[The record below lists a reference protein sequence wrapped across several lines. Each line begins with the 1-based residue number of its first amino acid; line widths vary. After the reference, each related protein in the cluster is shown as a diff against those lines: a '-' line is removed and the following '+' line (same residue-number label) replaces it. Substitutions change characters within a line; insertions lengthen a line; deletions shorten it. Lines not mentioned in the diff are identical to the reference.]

1 MDDPW
6 RFHGNL
12 CPVCSSSHFPFCQP
26 PPPFPGEYHRRFPPP
41 PLPYE
46 PPPPLPPPQ
55 SFWGRAPGPPA
66 PFPPPPPPPTPGFPP
81 PPWFGH
87 EDFSERERFQKR
99 MRVGEHHPSGNLP
112 PPPTLP
118 YNPCDIP
125 LPPQPNQVSVDD
137 ERRLNLIRDHG
148 RQSFSEAPQNSYP
161 SVGSG
166 HSFCDSGFGHASE
179 SAPDYQNQH
188 MQRTMYKECGNSERS
203 TDPQNV
209 VGFTPRE
216 RNEPGGDGAYVQP
229 IGESWQQVSYP
240 NPDYASGG
248 PHEKYYA
255 HDHHRFH
262 LSENS
267 YMLPHQSPYAAK
279 GSNQIAAHLI
289 NHDERRSYAAYL
301 MHDPAKDEFELH
313 SQNARQSATH
323 DLASEKS
330 SAGATGHNA
339 VEGLQQSYTSMPP
352 PPIAAAHYR
361 GYQSDF
367 HMASSAPTAA
377 PALFPVLSSA
387 SATVSLPPNGRTL
400 PETHPLPQA
409 NCYNMLPARNSS
421 QFISEGLTF
430 ASQAPSDL
438 HMGNGLGYPSKN
450 SLKNKVTVVS
460 ASHLFKQPHRA
471 SRPDHIVIILRGLP
485 GSGKSYLAK
494 ALRDLEVEIGGN
506 APRIHA
512 MDDYFMI
519 EVEKVEDNDGNKSS
533 SSFRGKKQ
541 STKKAIE
548 YCYEPEMEETYR
560 ASMLKAFKK
569 TLDEGIFTFV
579 IVDDRNLRVAD
590 FAQFWAIG
598 KRAGYEVYLLEAP
611 YKDPMGCA
619 ARNVHGFTLEDVE
632 RMAESWEDSPPLYL
646 KLDIQSLFHG
656 DDLNEQSIQEV
667 EMEADDADYAD
678 GTQNVPDKE
687 DSEHAKPKSSDYEPH
702 SAGERWN
709 TEEEEELTEVKEIG
723 RSKWSKDLE
732 EDAENSDGGEE
743 NTNVLSGILQAYGT
757 NEKSV
762 HWSDQVNRS
771 GFSIGAS
778 KKRGTSS
785 LIIGPGPGYNLDS
798 NPLVEKEDAPGAK
811 GGTNTETKRR
821 FSEQLRAERESFR
834 AAFDRRR
841 HRIGGLNNNIEDE

>member
-1 MDDPW
+1 M
-6 RFHGNL
+6 F
-12 CPVCSSSHFPFCQP
+12 
-26 PPPFPGEYHRRFPPP
+26 
-41 PLPYE
+41 
-46 PPPPLPPPQ
+46 
-55 SFWGRAPGPPA
+55 
-66 PFPPPPPPPTPGFPP
+66 
-81 PPWFGH
+81 
-87 EDFSERERFQKR
+87 
-99 MRVGEHHPSGNLP
+99 
-112 PPPTLP
+112 
-118 YNPCDIP
+118 
-125 LPPQPNQVSVDD
+125 
-137 ERRLNLIRDHG
+137 
-148 RQSFSEAPQNSYP
+148 
-161 SVGSG
+161 
-166 HSFCDSGFGHASE
+166 
-179 SAPDYQNQH
+179 
-188 MQRTMYKECGNSERS
+188 
-203 TDPQNV
+203 
-209 VGFTPRE
+209 
-216 RNEPGGDGAYVQP
+216 
-229 IGESWQQVSYP
+229 
-240 NPDYASGG
+240 
-248 PHEKYYA
+248 
-255 HDHHRFH
+255 
-262 LSENS
+262 
-267 YMLPHQSPYAAK
+267 
-279 GSNQIAAHLI
+279 
-289 NHDERRSYAAYL
+289 
-301 MHDPAKDEFELH
+301 
-313 SQNARQSATH
+313 
-323 DLASEKS
+323 
-330 SAGATGHNA
+330 
-339 VEGLQQSYTSMPP
+339 
-352 PPIAAAHYR
+352 
-361 GYQSDF
+361 
-367 HMASSAPTAA
+367 
-377 PALFPVLSSA
+377 VL
-387 SATVSLPPNGRTL
+387 V
-400 PETHPLPQA
+400 
-409 NCYNMLPARNSS
+409 
-421 QFISEGLTF
+421 
-430 ASQAPSDL
+430 
-438 HMGNGLGYPSKN
+438 
-450 SLKNKVTVVS
+450 
-460 ASHLFKQPHRA
+460 
-471 SRPDHIVIILRGLP
+471 

-611 YKDPMGCA
+611 YKDPM
-619 ARNVHGFTLEDVE
+619 
-632 RMAESWEDSPPLYL
+632 
-646 KLDIQSLFHG
+646 SLFHG